1 MLFNSIDF
9 AIFFPIVFVLYW
21 LVSKNLILR
30 NVLILVSSY
39 VFYGWWDWRFL
50 FLIVISS
57 LVDFIVGL
65 MLSKTDK
72 KVKPID

>member
-39 VFYGWWDWRFL
+39 VFYGWEGKTSQKTEVY
-50 FLIVISS
+50 IIPSS
-57 LVDFIVGL
+57 LTLEEVIQ
-65 MLSKTDK
+65 
-72 KVKPID
+72 